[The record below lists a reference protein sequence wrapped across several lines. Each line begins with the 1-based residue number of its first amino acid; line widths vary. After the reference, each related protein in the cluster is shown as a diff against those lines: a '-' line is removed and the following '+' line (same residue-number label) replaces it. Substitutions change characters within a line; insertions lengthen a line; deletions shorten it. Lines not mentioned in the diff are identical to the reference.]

1 MLQDEERQLL
11 SDLELALFLLAAS
24 IFTNRL
30 ETVILTRMIQ
40 QNIKPRTSSIFLKQP
55 PRGVTRKK
63 CFEKMQQIYWRTPMP
78 KCDFNKVA
86 LQLY

>member
-11 SDLELALFLLAAS
+11 SDLELALFLRLAAS

-40 QNIKPRTSSIFLKQP
+40 RMCLLIAQNIKHIPETATQRCS
-55 PRGVTRKK
+55 
-63 CFEKMQQIYWRTPMP
+63 
-78 KCDFNKVA
+78 
-86 LQLY
+86 